1 MPRNQC
7 FQKSVDHFSASA
19 NLGDRDKQRDL
30 RSGEDR
36 GHGGRSGG
44 SDNVSVS
51 GGHGGECRSTGGEK
65 GGGEVELH
73 LEYSCFSFCM
83 ENEIE
88 IVRW

>member
-1 MPRNQC
+1 M
-7 FQKSVDHFSASA
+7 FSKDANLHLCGEA
-19 NLGDRDKQRDL
+19 NLGDHDKERDL

-36 GHGGRSGG
+36 GHGGRSGRR
-44 SDNVSVS
+44 DNISVS

-83 ENEIE
+83 ENEIDF
-88 IVRW
+88 VRW